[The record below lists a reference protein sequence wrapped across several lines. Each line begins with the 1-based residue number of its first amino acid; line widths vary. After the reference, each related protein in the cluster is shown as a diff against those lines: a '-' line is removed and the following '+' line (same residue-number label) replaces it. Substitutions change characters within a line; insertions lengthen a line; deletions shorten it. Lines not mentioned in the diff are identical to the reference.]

1 MRVLISLCG
10 VAIVTFVSY
19 SVIPVNETTAGFAYL
34 LLVLA
39 IASNWGRSE
48 STIRHSKLD
57 LSETADSCTFCAKN
71 LARRARWQSDSP
83 NILWLSQLQF
93 LTAAK
98 VRRSRSSLP
107 ETMHVKRNPLRR
119 HN

>member
-1 MRVLISLCG
+1 MEPLRWNEAKPKDHRTKHENQACL
-10 VAIVTFVSY
+10 VADKGLDVANY
-19 SVIPVNETTAGFAYL
+19 EPKPVRINDSPFEGL
-34 LLVLA
+34 
-39 IASNWGRSE
+39 N
-48 STIRHSKLD
+48 

-107 ETMHVKRNPLRR
+107 ETMQVKRNPLRR

>member
-1 MRVLISLCG
+1 M
-10 VAIVTFVSY
+10 
-19 SVIPVNETTAGFAYL
+19 TAM
-34 LLVLA
+34 
-39 IASNWGRSE
+39 SRSRFGIND
-48 STIRHSKLD
+48 SPFKALNLSALN

-71 LARRARWQSDSP
+71 FARRARWQSDSA

-98 VRRSRSSLP
+98 VRRSRNSLP
-107 ETMHVKRNPLRR
+107 ETMHVKRNLLRR